1 MKKRNKGITLIALV
15 ITIIILLILAAVSIN
30 LLVGENGIL
39 NRAQTGATE
48 YQRQAGKEKLELK
61 VAGIDTDKLGK
72 ELRHAT
78 LAEIK
83 AALDIDNEV
92 ESTRLESDI
101 LYVIL
106 VGYPFE
112 YTVDRNLIIGVN
124 GIIEDNGDN
133 TSQKAY
139 DIGEI
144 FWIDDQGFY
153 VIEKSE
159 ANNSKVKGIA
169 INNIWSEDEVT
180 FKQNT
185 SGSQNSEN
193 TISFSETNYWAED
206 MGDADTFNLN
216 TYKSVDP
223 TNTFNIMFYA
233 KKYAEDLGATPLGLL
248 TLEQAETFGVDV
260 TLAAD
265 IGDQP
270 GNVPS
275 WIAGDDTYYWLA
287 TASGKNTIYSMYEN
301 VLYCSD
307 SYDESRYS
315 GIRPVLEIE
324 KSKLVEKYNK
334 PTISNSLQIA
344 DGTNKSPTIVGF
356 DPSVMNQTG
365 TTSATSV
372 GTYTIT
378 WSLKNKNTTA
388 WKDGTKDDVTVTWK
402 IVDVLNGT
410 PITIAVNSAS
420 HYGDKVNYTVAVT
433 GQKLLNKDDLIDDF
447 EVILGNGYD
456 EQQEEEDPY
465 DYWRV
470 FYNDGNKVTLIY
482 GGMLVGRQEQYN
494 DGNLVGIYK
503 PVNLYFGGRLNP
515 EYVEKLSDTS
525 YWAPLLNGNIKLQ
538 NKEECKA
545 MGAVDIETF
554 VASWNAK
561 GYQQLNV
568 SLQDIEENGKHYR
581 GTNYYE
587 NNGSCSISVE
597 PYLNV
602 DELYTPRISKDVRP
616 NFNEIMYSFRN
627 LYGDF
632 RNANITLNYGFYN
645 ENYYMYNN
653 ANWNTSGEEKLR
665 PIIELS
671 SDVFGEYNSITN
683 SWDIY

>member
-1 MKKRNKGITLIALV
+1 MKRKNKGITLIALV

-78 LAEIK
+78 LEEIK
-83 AALDIDNEV
+83 TALDSDNEV

-133 TSQKAY
+133 TSQKSY
-139 DIGEI
+139 DIGDI

-169 INNIWSEDEVT
+169 INNIWSEDGVT
-180 FKQNT
+180 FKQFENEEDNCNNT
-185 SGSQNSEN
+185 VR
-193 TISFSETNYWAED
+193 FSDTNYWAED
-206 MGDADTFNLN
+206 MGDADTFNLS
-216 TYKSVDP
+216 TYKSIDP

-233 KKYAEDLGATPLGLL
+233 KKYAEDLEATPLGLL
-248 TLEQAETFGVDV
+248 TIEQAEVLGLDRTIINDD
-260 TLAAD
+260 A
-265 IGDQP
+265 QP
-270 GNVPS
+270 NLPR
-275 WIAGDDTYYWLA
+275 WLAGDYTYFWFG
-287 TASGKNTIYSMYEN
+287 TASDSEH
-301 VLYCSD
+301 LYTLYQDWLYDED
-307 SYDESRYS
+307 SYDEDSYS

-334 PTISNSLQIA
+334 PTITKTIQIV
-344 DGTNKSPTIVGF
+344 DGTSKSPTIVGF

-365 TTSATSV
+365 TTSATDV

-378 WSLKNKNTTA
+378 WSLKNKNNTA
-388 WKDGTKDDVTVTWK
+388 WEDGTTDDVTVTWK
-402 IVDVLNGT
+402 NIDPSTGT

-420 HYGDKVNYTVAVT
+420 HYGNKVNYTVAVT
-433 GQKLLNKDDLIDDF
+433 GEKVINSDGDTISDF
-447 EVILGNGYD
+447 EVILGNGYN
-456 EQQEEEDPY
+456 EQEEKEDPY
-465 DYWRV
+465 DYWKI
-470 FYNDGNKVTLIY
+470 FYNDGDKVTLIY
-482 GGMLVGRQEQYN
+482 GGTLRPKDASYADN
-494 DGNLVGIYK
+494 GNLIAYYRR
-503 PVNLYFGGRLNP
+503 VNLWFGGNQNP
-515 EYVEKLSDTS
+515 EYIEKLSDTT
-525 YWAPLLNGNIKLQ
+525 YWASLLNGNIDLR
-538 NKEECKA
+538 NKEGCKA

-554 VASWNAK
+554 AASWNAK
-561 GYQQLNV
+561 GYPTL
-568 SLQDIEENGKHYR
+568 S
-581 GTNYYE
+581 YE
-587 NNGSCSISVE
+587 
-597 PYLNV
+597 L
-602 DELYTPRISKDVRP
+602 KDVELDGKMYKSLENISCGAELKYSSVDHLYFLVTP
-616 NFNEIMYSFRN
+616 GDHGYTSDSMMYSIRN
-627 LYGDF
+627 GFKLSESSMS
-632 RNANITLNYGFYN
+632 NI
-645 ENYYMYNN
+645 
-653 ANWNTSGEEKLR
+653 NWEVDSSIRWDNCSFTQNWHSSGEETLR

-671 SDVFGEYNSITN
+671 SDIFGEYNSSTN